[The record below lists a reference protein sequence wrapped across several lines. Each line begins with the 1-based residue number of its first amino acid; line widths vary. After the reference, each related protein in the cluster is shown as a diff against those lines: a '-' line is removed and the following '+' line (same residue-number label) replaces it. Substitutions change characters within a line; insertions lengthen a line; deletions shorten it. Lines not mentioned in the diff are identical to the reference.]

1 MFARRTNW
9 SLTPNALARA
19 LEEHGRS
26 GQELLDLTASNP
38 TRVGLEYPVRQ
49 IACALA
55 DERALSYEPAAKG
68 LLAARRPIANYYAQ
82 QGIAI
87 DPERLILTVSTSE
100 AYSYC
105 FRLLCDPGDEVL
117 VPSPS
122 YPLFEFLADIQ
133 DVRLVPFELVYDQ
146 GWQIEFESLRLGI
159 SARSRAVLV
168 VQPNNPTGSYAKRW
182 ELERLN
188 VLCREHQLALIADEV
203 FLDYAVESDERLR
216 FVGNHGALSFTLI
229 GLSKISGLP
238 QMKMAWIACSGP
250 EDLAADAMNRLEVI
264 ADTYLSPNAPVQL
277 ATATLLQVRHSVQR
291 QLHQR
296 IRNNLAELDAQLSRQ
311 QLSQRLRVE
320 GGWYAVLRLP
330 AVCADEEFALAL
342 LRQTNVLVHPGHF
355 FNFHGGCFLVLSL
368 ITPETV
374 FGEGLRR
381 LLALSGMM
389 SGMMN
394 I

>member
-9 SLTPNALARA
+9 SLTPNALALA
-19 LEEHGRS
+19 LEEHGKS
-26 GQELLDLTASNP
+26 GQEFLDLTASNP
-38 TRVGLEYPVRQ
+38 TCVGLEYPARQ

-55 DERALSYEPAAKG
+55 DERALAYEPAAKG
-68 LLAARRPIANYYAQ
+68 LLVARSAVANYYAQ
-82 QGIAI
+82 QGIGI

-133 DVRLVPFELVYDQ
+133 DVRLVPFELVYDE
-146 GWQIEFESLRLGI
+146 GWQIEFESLRRGI

-168 VQPNNPTGSYAKRW
+168 VQPNNPTGSYVKRW

-203 FLDYAVESDERLR
+203 FLDYAVEPGERLS
-216 FVGNHGALSFTLI
+216 FCGNSGALSFTLS

-238 QMKMAWIACSGP
+238 QMKLAWIACSGP
-250 EDLAADAMNRLEVI
+250 GDLAADAMSRLEVI

-277 ATATLLQVRHSVQR
+277 ATASLLEVRHSVQR
-291 QLHQR
+291 QLGQR
-296 IRNNLAELDAQLSRQ
+296 IRNNLAELDAQLLRQ
-311 QLSQRLRVE
+311 QLSHRLRVE

-330 AVCADEEFALAL
+330 AVCADEEFAIAL
-342 LRQTNVLVHPGHF
+342 LRKTNVLVHPGHF
-355 FNFHGGCFLVLSL
+355 FNFPAGCFLVLSL

-394 I
+394 T

>member
-9 SLTPNALARA
+9 NLAPNALTLA

-26 GQELLDLTASNP
+26 AQELLDLTASNP
-38 TRVGLEYPVRQ
+38 TCVGLEYPARQ

-68 LLAARRPIANYYAQ
+68 LLATRQAVANYYAQ
-82 QGIAI
+82 QGIVI
-87 DPERLILTVSTSE
+87 DLERLILTVSTSE

-133 DVRLVPFELVYDQ
+133 DVRLVPFELVYDE
-146 GWQIEFESLRLGI
+146 GWQIDFESLRRGI

-168 VQPNNPTGSYAKRW
+168 VQPNNPTGSYVKRW

-188 VLCREHQLALIADEV
+188 VLCREHHMALIADEV
-203 FLDYAVESDERLR
+203 FLDYGVESDERR
-216 FVGNHGALSFTLI
+216 SFIGNDGALSFTLS

-238 QMKMAWIACSGP
+238 QMKVAWIACSGP
-250 EDLAADAMNRLEVI
+250 EGLAADAMNRLEVI

-277 ATATLLQVRHSVQR
+277 ATAALLEVRHSVQR
-291 QLHQR
+291 QLGQR

-311 QLSQRLRVE
+311 QLCHRLRVE
-320 GGWYAVLRLP
+320 GGWYVVLRIP
-330 AVCADEEFALAL
+330 AVCSDEQFVLAL
-342 LRQTNVLVHPGHF
+342 LRKANVLVHPGHF
-355 FNFHGGCFLVLSL
+355 FNFSGGCFLVLSL

-381 LLALSGMM
+381 LITL